1 MCTAITYHTKD
12 HYFGRNLDYELSFG
26 ETVTITPRNY
36 QFPCGNLQTMEKH
49 YAMIGMAYVKDNY
62 PLYYDATNEAG
73 LSMAGLLFSG
83 NAVYGENMDKK
94 YHISPY
100 EFIPWILARCKDVKE
115 ARELLSSL
123 CLINLPFSKD
133 LPLSPLHWIL
143 ADKEEVLVIES
154 VKEGLGIY
162 ENTVGV
168 LTNNPP
174 FPYHMWNLSNYMQ
187 LSNEVPVNRFMRGV
201 ELETYSRGMGS
212 IGLPGDLSSASR
224 FVRAAFV
231 RANARVGD
239 TEEESVTQF
248 FHILSSVEQQEGC
261 VKMDTDLYEKTLYS
275 SCCNMEKGLYYYTTY
290 ENRQISV
297 IDMHKTNL
305 ETTTLTQY
313 PLLKKQNFCRQ

>member
-36 QFPCGNLQTMEKH
+36 QFPRGNLQTMEKH

-83 NAVYGENMDKK
+83 NAVYEAKVNRKH
-94 YHISPY
+94 HISPY
-100 EFIPWILARCKDVKE
+100 EFIPWILTQCKDVKE
-115 ARELLSSL
+115 ARGLLSSL
-123 CLINLPFSKD
+123 CLINLPFSKE
-133 LPLSPLHWIL
+133 LPLSPLHWML

-154 VKEGLGIY
+154 VKEGLCIY
-162 ENTVGV
+162 ENRVGV

-187 LSNEVPVNRFMRGV
+187 LSNEIPVNRFMKGM

-231 RANARVGD
+231 RANARAGD

-248 FHILSSVEQQEGC
+248 FHILSAVEQQEGC
-261 VKMDTDLYEKTLYS
+261 VRMDTDLYEKTLYS

-313 PLLKKQNFCRQ
+313 PLLKNQNFCRQ

>member
-36 QFPCGNLQTMEKH
+36 QFPCGNLQTIKKH

-83 NAVYGENMDKK
+83 NAVYLDETEGKDN
-94 YHISPY
+94 IAPY
-100 EFIPWILARCKDVKE
+100 EFIPWILAQCKDVKE
-115 ARELLSSL
+115 ARKFLSSL
-123 CLINLPFSKD
+123 HLVNVPFSKD
-133 LPLSPLHWIL
+133 LPVTPLHWIL
-143 ADKEEVLVIES
+143 ADKESVLVIES
-154 VKEGLGIY
+154 VKEGMRMY
-162 ENTVGV
+162 ENPVGV

-174 FPYHMWNLSNYMQ
+174 FPYQMWNLSNYMQ
-187 LSNEVPVNRFMRGV
+187 LSNEVPINRFMRGS
-201 ELETYSRGMGS
+201 ELETYSRGMGG

-231 RANARVGD
+231 RANSKSGQ

-248 FHILSSVEQQEGC
+248 FHILTSVEQQEGC
-261 VKMDTDLYEKTLYS
+261 VKMDSDLYEKTLYS
-275 SCCNMEKGLYYYTTY
+275 SCCNMDKGLYYYTTY
-290 ENRQISV
+290 ENRQICV
-297 IDMHKTNL
+297 VDMHKENL
-305 ETTTLTQY
+305 DSTMLRQIF
-313 PLLKKQNFCRQ
+313 LLKKQMFCRQ